1 MPLTYLWL
9 AGTAQIQEAGMD
21 IEDLRE
27 FIVVVDAGSLN
38 KAALLIGVSQ
48 PAVSQRMS
56 HLERRMKAK
65 LLDRGP
71 RGASAT
77 PVGRELY
84 RGAQQ
89 VIRQFDRLHE
99 LTEGPGS
106 GVRGDVVIGLPVT
119 VSAVLV
125 PQLYTAVKRRHP
137 GIRLEFFEA
146 MSAYI
151 EELLAAGRL
160 DLALLFR
167 DDPSERTGET
177 LLYSEDLYLM
187 TASRLDDSQNPIP
200 VRQLSNRP
208 LVTPGK
214 GNYLRTLI
222 ERSCAVEGITPNV
235 VASVASPAAMVRIA
249 QRGDASTI
257 LPLSAIGGY
266 AGPALSARPIV
277 EPEIRRWI
285 CVCEAGEF
293 FQPRAAVEAVRSQ
306 IAELIHDLVAGGD
319 WPGIEPVVG
328 GTLSAKK

>member
-1 MPLTYLWL
+1 
-9 AGTAQIQEAGMD
+9 MD
-21 IEDLRE
+21 IEDLRD
-27 FIVVVDAGSLN
+27 FIAVVDAGSLN
-38 KAALLIGVSQ
+38 KAAVLIGVSQ
-48 PAVSQRMS
+48 PAISQRMS
-56 HLERRMKAK
+56 LLERRMKAK

-71 RGASAT
+71 RGVSVT
-77 PVGRELY
+77 PSGRDLY
-84 RGAQQ
+84 CGAQQ
-89 VIRQFDRLHE
+89 VIRQFDRLRE
-99 LTEGPGS
+99 LTEGCGS

-119 VSAVLV
+119 VSAILV
-125 PQLYTAVKRRHP
+125 PELYTAVKRRHP

-151 EELLAAGRL
+151 QELLAAGRL

-167 DDPSERTGET
+167 DDPSERAGET
-177 LLYSEDLYLM
+177 LLYSEDMYLI
-187 TASRLDDSQNPIP
+187 TASHLDGSQSPIA
-200 VRQLSNRP
+200 VRELRDRP

-214 GNYLRTLI
+214 GNYLRMLI
-222 ERSCAVEGITPNV
+222 ERSYATEGITPNV

-285 CVCEAGEF
+285 GVCEAGDF
-293 FQPRAAVEAVRSQ
+293 FQPRAAVEAVRTQ
-306 IAELIHDLVAGGD
+306 IAELVNGLVAGGD

-328 GTLSAKK
+328 GAQEHKEISENHSGAAV